1 MKTTL
6 LEKCLEANKDTFI
19 KLCRIGI
26 EHPHLATRV
35 LSLLETMAT
44 LPADA
49 ADIKVF
55 MVKMLA
61 GDRRRVSSR

>member
-6 LEKCLEANKDTFI
+6 LEKCLEANKDAFI

-61 GDRRRVSSR
+61 GDRRNVPAR

>member
-1 MKTTL
+1 MEKTL
-6 LEKCLEANKDTFI
+6 LQKCLETDRNSFI

-26 EHPHLATRV
+26 EHPHLAARV
-35 LSLLETMAT
+35 LSLIEKMAT
-44 LPADA
+44 LPDDA

>member
-1 MKTTL
+1 MGKTL
-6 LEKCLEANKDTFI
+6 LQKCLETDRNSFI

-26 EHPHLATRV
+26 EHPRLAARV
-35 LSLLETMAT
+35 LSLIEKMAT

-49 ADIKVF
+49 ADVKVF

-61 GDRRRVSSR
+61 GDRRNVPAR

>member
-6 LEKCLEANKDTFI
+6 LEKCLEANKDAFI

-35 LSLLETMAT
+35 LSLLEKMAT

-49 ADIKVF
+49 ADVKVF

-61 GDRRRVSSR
+61 GDQRNVPAR

>member
-6 LEKCLEANKDTFI
+6 LEKCLETNKDAFI

-35 LSLLETMAT
+35 LSLLEKMAT

-49 ADIKVF
+49 ADVEVF

>member
-6 LEKCLEANKDTFI
+6 LEKCLEANKDAFI

-35 LSLLETMAT
+35 LSLLEKMAT

-49 ADIKVF
+49 ADVKVF

-61 GDRRRVSSR
+61 GDRRNVPAR